1 MIIILID
8 FNLDRKIANQETIT
22 NRNQL
27 LESINLVLEQFESG
41 RANQSGVPGK
51 VFVWLDNGSVQPIP
65 TDKIQQVQYTTL
77 KRQLLSVQRDVT
89 FFGVAKN
96 ATSLKDIVVNPE
108 YLVTLDDNY
117 GNENALVTLRQ
128 KVCAAAPSVFQ
139 YTPTMSNNCSQ
150 TSKNVAYEGFLTP
163 GYKQYWAMLPDS
175 FVRSDRIELSV

>member
-1 MIIILID
+1 M
-8 FNLDRKIANQETIT
+8 T

-27 LESINLVLEQFESG
+27 LESINTVLEQFESG

-51 VFVWLDNGSVQPIP
+51 VFVWMDSGSLQPIP

-96 ATSLKDIVVNPE
+96 VTNLKDIVTVPE
-108 YLVTLDDNY
+108 NLVTLDDNY
-117 GNENALVTLRQ
+117 GNENALFTLRQ
-128 KVCAAAPSVFQ
+128 KVCSAAPSVFQ

-150 TSKNVAYEGFLTP
+150 ASNNVLYEGFITP
-163 GYKQYWAMLPDS
+163 GYKQYWVMQPDS
-175 FVRSDRIELSV
+175 FIRSDRVQLSVALILPF